1 MAGTFEVI
9 RPLPG
14 IVPTEPGIYK
24 VPVDVYRE
32 IDAIN
37 FSSLKYMGESPMSYD
52 WHKKHPISETPA
64 MAFGTA
70 FHASVLEP
78 EAFAAEYVVKP
89 EGLDGRTKE
98 GKDWK
103 ADVEA
108 RGLIVLDADKAE
120 QLAEMALNFR
130 NHPHIAPFLT
140 EPGTPEVTL
149 TWTDEGTGIFC
160 KGRLDRLL
168 DDGRIFGVKTTGKF
182 QARQF
187 ASHAWELGYHAQW
200 AFYYDGAI
208 ANGLIVPEIVEGVI
222 STNGPYDCA
231 LYAVD
236 SETLKRGRDAYRGW
250 LRQLAVELE
259 NKKAVEGYRW
269 PGQYPD
275 PITFR
280 APAWAGNGEYELEH
294 SIGAFVD
301 ALKQEVK

>member
-1 MAGTFEVI
+1 MSI
-9 RPLPG
+9 LKIPISNSILK
-14 IVPTEPGIYK
+14 I
-24 VPVDVYRE
+24 PVSEYRE
-32 IDAIN
+32 IEAVN

-52 WHKKHPISETPA
+52 WHKKHPISETSA

-78 EAFAAEYVVKP
+78 EAFAAEYVVAP
-89 EGLDGRTKE
+89 VNPYDGRSKE
-98 GKDWK
+98 GKAFKKDVIEPFNERAEAEGLK
-103 ADVEA
+103 ILTAAD
-108 RGLIVLDADKAE
+108 LAE
-120 QLAEMALNFR
+120 LQEMALNFR
-130 NHPHIAPFLT
+130 SHPHIAPFLT

-149 TWTDEGTGIFC
+149 TWTDEETGIAC

-168 DDGRIFGVKTTGKF
+168 ADGRIFGVKTTGKF

-208 ANGLIVPEIVEGVI
+208 ANGLVVPEIVEGVI